1 MTTTTSLAPTATR
14 HIPAIGEGANVYGYS
29 DVMAYTVISV
39 NKTGTVAILQRD
51 TATLLNGA
59 NSDADDRLTF
69 SPGGFCGHTSGE
81 QRYSYAANRDGE
93 TERVTLRT
101 KGRFAGTWRT
111 KGTGTGA
118 ARVRFGERSEH
129 YDFNF

>member
-1 MTTTTSLAPTATR
+1 MTTTTSLAPIATR
-14 HIPAIGEGANVYGYS
+14 HIPRVGEGANVYGYS
-29 DVMAYTVISV
+29 DVMAHTVISV

-59 NSDADDRLTF
+59 NSDAADRLTF
-69 SPGGFCGHTSGE
+69 SPGGFCGHTSGS
-81 QRYSYAANRDGE
+81 QRYSYEANPNGE

-111 KGTGTGA
+111 KGQGTGA
-118 ARVRFGERSEH
+118 ARVSFGERSEH